1 MPSDPP
7 FVDLASGSL
16 DTDQLRREA
25 IPIASLFALFAGL
38 ALVPFGLSFAFAA
51 GNSALGVLLAVAG
64 QFVLAV
70 GAAVVLL
77 YVVTRAQQLADAS

>member
-7 FVDLASGSL
+7 FLDSTDRSL
-16 DTDQLRREA
+16 DTDQLLYEA
-25 IPIASLFALFAGL
+25 VPVAKLVALVTLVAFVPFALQ
-38 ALVPFGLSFAFAA
+38 FGVG
-51 GNSALGVLLAVAG
+51 GNEFLGVLFGVLG

-77 YVVTRAQQLADAS
+77 YVVARARQLA